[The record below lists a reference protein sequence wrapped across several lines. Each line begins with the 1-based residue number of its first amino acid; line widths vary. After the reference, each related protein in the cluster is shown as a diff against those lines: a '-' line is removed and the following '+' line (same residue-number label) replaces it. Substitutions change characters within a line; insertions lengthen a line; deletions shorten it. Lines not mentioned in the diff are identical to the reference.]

1 MYTQYTFSLKRVIKN
16 IWWLLLSSIVYATII
31 YLLSYV
37 IFDFQLKIPPSI
49 TAVLGTAVSLVL
61 GFRTNAAYERWWEA
75 RKIWGAI
82 VNDSRTLVRQLKGF
96 ISPTYS
102 EYNNVIKRLTQL
114 QIAFAYSL
122 KNTLRKTEFHDEYEK
137 YLQITDLEL
146 VRQQSN
152 TPNAIL
158 DLQQNI
164 LSKLHEENVI
174 DSIQFANLDN
184 TLRDLCGSMG
194 KSERIKSTVFPVQY
208 NSFTRFAIIIYSLLF
223 PFGVLIE
230 NAIWIIPLTFIVVFF
245 FTMLEAIA
253 SYLQDPFENRKSDIP
268 LSAIC
273 RTIEVNLL
281 EMIHEDK
288 IPEKLVA
295 NRGVLM

>member
-1 MYTQYTFSLKRVIKN
+1 MYTQYTFSLKRVLKN

-82 VNDSRTLVRQLKGF
+82 VNDSRTFVRQLKGF
-96 ISPTYS
+96 ISPSYS
-102 EYNNVIKRLTQL
+102 EYSNVIKRLTQL

-137 YLQITDLEL
+137 YLQIADLEL

-164 LSKLHEENVI
+164 LSKLHEEHVI

-184 TLRDLCGSMG
+184 TLRDLCASLG
-194 KSERIKSTVFPVQY
+194 KSERIKNTVFPVQY
-208 NSFTRFAIIIYSLLF
+208 NSFTRLAIIIYSLLF
-223 PFGVLIE
+223 PFGVLIQ

-245 FTMLEAIA
+245 F
-253 SYLQDPFENRKSDIP
+253 LQ
-268 LSAIC
+268 C
-273 RTIEVNLL
+273 
-281 EMIHEDK
+281 
-288 IPEKLVA
+288 
-295 NRGVLM
+295 